1 MTTARH
7 AASGAGSS
15 DAGSRH
21 HRRRYRQRLFRE
33 ELLAVGFLLAVLLV
47 TVVLLG
53 LQWLQG
59 GQSSDSAPYAAA
71 SHTVLLHSLG
81 SLGGTA

>member
-7 AASGAGSS
+7 AASG
-15 DAGSRH
+15 AGSRH

-33 ELLAVGFLLAVLLV
+33 ELLAVGFLLAVLLA

-59 GQSSDSAPYAAA
+59 GQSSDSAAY
-71 SHTVLLHSLG
+71 TLLHSLG